1 MGTDALSFRII
12 RSRSC
17 SCTTTTSLASVTN
30 RFEKVIVNMVFGL
43 EVRGNQFSKGQER
56 SFAEECLIGEFY
68 LRALSRQHPGR
79 NLQALPCCVHNADRP
94 VSPLG
99 PTDNLQGS
107 TVKRVKR
114 VEDLN
119 IGIIRAQGIV
129 GVGALILTFTVQ
141 YQREGWRRI
150 VPIGFVRAIPSSY
163 Q

>member
-1 MGTDALSFRII
+1 
-12 RSRSC
+12 
-17 SCTTTTSLASVTN
+17 
-30 RFEKVIVNMVFGL
+30 MVFGL

-99 PTDNLQGS
+99 PTDNLQGR

-119 IGIIRAQGIV
+119 IGIIRARGIV
-129 GVGALILTFTVQ
+129 GVGARTHTYTALCLVGD
-141 YQREGWRRI
+141 YRRI
-150 VPIGFVRAIPSSY
+150 MPSGFARPIASSCR
-163 Q
+163 